1 MAILLYRVDD
11 RLIHGQVVVGWGSQ
25 LDLDFIAVVDDEL
38 AASDW
43 EQDLYG
49 AGLPEDISGR
59 FVSVE
64 EAIDSMSAWRES
76 DERGI
81 VLLRDLTAA
90 RQLAEAGALDDQELN
105 LGGLHDVPG
114 RRRVLPYVFLGPE
127 DLNEL
132 KRLQKAGVKVS
143 AQDVPSGKAVPLKQL
158 LDG

>member
-25 LDLDFIAVVDDEL
+25 LDLDFISVVDDEI

-43 EQDLYG
+43 EQDLYR
-49 AGLPEDISGR
+49 AGLPEDISGN

-64 EAIDSMSAWRES
+64 EALDAIPAWRES

-81 VLLRDLTAA
+81 VLLRDLTTA
-90 RQLAEAGALDDQELN
+90 RELAEAGALDGQELN
-105 LGGLHDVPG
+105 LGGLHDLPG

-127 DLNEL
+127 DRNEL
-132 KRLQKAGVKVS
+132 KRLLKAGVKVT
-143 AQDVPSGKAVPLKQL
+143 AQDVPSGKAVPLEHL
-158 LDG
+158 LED